1 MKDRAQA
8 GYLLLEA
15 MLAIAIFAIGVITM
29 GKCVNNCL
37 IAERFKQE
45 DGRARQ
51 ALANR
56 MAEIEAGA
64 VPLVDKAAEELKGSF
79 AGMTMKQTRVPL
91 KKMVPHP
98 TDPKIQQ
105 ELMGLFGVTLEVSWE
120 SNGTK
125 ESRDLEFYVS
135 STK

>member
-1 MKDRAQA
+1 MRRRVEA
-8 GYLLLEA
+8 GYLLMEA

-45 DGRARQ
+45 DSRARQ

-64 VPLVDKAAEELKGSF
+64 VPLVDKASEELKGSF
-79 AGMTMKQTRVPL
+79 AGMTMKQTRVAL
-91 KKMVPHP
+91 KKKNEK
-98 TDPKIQQ
+98 DQ
-105 ELMGLFGVTLEVSWE
+105 ELIGLFGVTLEVSWE

-125 ESRDLEFYVS
+125 ESRDLQFYVS

>member
-1 MKDRAQA
+1 MRPRRQS

-15 MLAIAIFAIGVITM
+15 MLAVAIFAIGVITL
-29 GKCVNNCL
+29 GKSVNNCL
-37 IAERFKQE
+37 LAERAKQE

-64 VPLVDKAAEELKGSF
+64 VALSDNATEDLKGSF
-79 AGMTMKQTRVPL
+79 AGMKMKQTRVAL
-91 KKMVPHP
+91 KK
-98 TDPKIQQ
+98 KNEKNQ
-105 ELMGLFGVTLEVSWE
+105 ELIGLFGVTLEVSWDN
-120 SNGTK
+120 NGTK
-125 ESRDLEFYVS
+125 ESRDLQFYVS